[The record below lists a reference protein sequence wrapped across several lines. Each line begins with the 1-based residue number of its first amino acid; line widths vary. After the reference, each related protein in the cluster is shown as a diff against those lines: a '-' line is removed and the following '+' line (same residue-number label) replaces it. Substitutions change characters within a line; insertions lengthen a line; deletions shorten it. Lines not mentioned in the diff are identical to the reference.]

1 MLKNLIFITAVA
13 TSPIIA
19 QYAYDEILFVP
30 WGIEDSTIQIKDIP
44 GFRMGPTSFSVVG
57 QDVTIIDPI
66 AKIQKIFKHTKLV
79 KTEPLKQSRILQ
91 PPEKDAQGTVVRNND
106 HPLQITGKDFSF
118 SIIQSSVIGSGNYL
132 GKNAEGFHY
141 IYVETI
147 TKQIPLDVKRSI
159 GLYNSHGV
167 AHAIFEIPNVDFT
180 HIENPFYIDSAGNLF
195 IMNTRESGVTI
206 NGWIQNG
213 KEYENIPIYSFP
225 DYLWEGIHYNKS
237 PNLFPEPEPPQEDD
251 RESIIY
257 PQVTPTEALAMAD
270 AYVSYSWDAVAEN
283 ITGGP
288 ITDPNGVTVETPSW
302 IQVGTNYHAPYQWGG
317 FYTLDGFNNGISNG
331 KYAGDNATSCSVNYC
346 VSDYAVGVD
355 CSGFVSRCWNLSSHY
370 STAMMDDDIT
380 IAYTNWNDLGPG
392 DAIHK
397 VGHVRMV
404 ILRNTDGTYLTVEAS
419 AADWKVSY
427 RTYNLSQL
435 TAYTPRYYVGM
446 EGNPATIPRT
456 DIHSVVWTDSIA
468 LQWNIQDPESIFGFH
483 IYTQNGGDLWNI
495 LNEMSSDKSYLTLS
509 NENEVP
515 AFYKITSVS
524 ANDSITESFSSDI
537 YGTFQSGESGNI
549 LIVDGFD
556 RTNGS
561 YALPYHNFSKR
572 MGLAIQPWGYSFDT
586 ADNDA
591 IISDSVNLNNYT
603 AVFWLLG
610 DESTEHETFNA
621 VEQNKVKDYLSQGG
635 QIFISGSEV
644 AWDLD
649 EQGSSSDR
657 SFIHDYLK
665 TDYNVDDANSYT
677 VHGAES
683 TVFNGLTLHY
693 DNGNYG
699 VYPENYPDAF
709 SLMGGSE
716 SALLYAN
723 GLIAA
728 TQFIGPVP
736 GSQENAR
743 VVLMGFPFETIY
755 NDQEKINLAG
765 RILSFFGFNV
775 QLTNDTPNMQPK
787 QFSLYP
793 NFPNPFNPTTTIR
806 FDIPVGARHD
816 SPLQLNIYDI
826 AGRLV
831 ATLVDGWLNPG
842 IHEIQ
847 WNGSK
852 QASGVYF
859 VEMVSGS
866 FRVVQK
872 MMLLK

>member
-1 MLKNLIFITAVA
+1 M
-13 TSPIIA
+13 
-19 QYAYDEILFVP
+19 
-30 WGIEDSTIQIKDIP
+30 
-44 GFRMGPTSFSVVG
+44 
-57 QDVTIIDPI
+57 
-66 AKIQKIFKHTKLV
+66 
-79 KTEPLKQSRILQ
+79 
-91 PPEKDAQGTVVRNND
+91 
-106 HPLQITGKDFSF
+106 
-118 SIIQSSVIGSGNYL
+118 
-132 GKNAEGFHY
+132 
-141 IYVETI
+141 
-147 TKQIPLDVKRSI
+147 
-159 GLYNSHGV
+159 
-167 AHAIFEIPNVDFT
+167 
-180 HIENPFYIDSAGNLF
+180 
-195 IMNTRESGVTI
+195 
-206 NGWIQNG
+206 
-213 KEYENIPIYSFP
+213 
-225 DYLWEGIHYNKS
+225 
-237 PNLFPEPEPPQEDD
+237 
-251 RESIIY
+251 
-257 PQVTPTEALAMAD
+257 
-270 AYVSYSWDAVAEN
+270 
-283 ITGGP
+283 
-288 ITDPNGVTVETPSW
+288 
-302 IQVGTNYHAPYQWGG
+302 
-317 FYTLDGFNNGISNG
+317 
-331 KYAGDNATSCSVNYC
+331 
-346 VSDYAVGVD
+346 
-355 CSGFVSRCWNLSSHY
+355 
-370 STAMMDDDIT
+370 
-380 IAYTNWNDLGPG
+380 
-392 DAIHK
+392 
-397 VGHVRMV
+397 
-404 ILRNTDGTYLTVEAS
+404 
-419 AADWKVSY
+419 
-427 RTYNLSQL
+427 
-435 TAYTPRYYVGM
+435 
-446 EGNPATIPRT
+446 
-456 DIHSVVWTDSIA
+456 
-468 LQWNIQDPESIFGFH
+468 
-483 IYTQNGGDLWNI
+483 
-495 LNEMSSDKSYLTLS
+495 
-509 NENEVP
+509 
-515 AFYKITSVS
+515 
-524 ANDSITESFSSDI
+524 
-537 YGTFQSGESGNI
+537 
-549 LIVDGFD
+549 
-556 RTNGS
+556 
-561 YALPYHNFSKR
+561 
-572 MGLAIQPWGYSFDT
+572 
-586 ADNDA
+586 
-591 IISDSVNLNNYT
+591 
-603 AVFWLLG
+603 G